1 MKYVKLVSNNT
12 HLSYNRREN
21 CRHLVKGFSLV
32 ELMIGMALGVFI
44 IGGLISVF
52 ISSSQNYRIQ
62 QGLTEVGEKGRYAI
76 KVLRDDIQ
84 NAGFDLASD
93 VIAFK
98 EIGSGLGTCIT
109 TPGKRIFEVYWGE
122 EIEVPGE
129 LPTVNEFRHCYFI
142 DDQFSLAR
150 IKVDGP
156 PGTAPTAAPVIIIP
170 RVLSLDLS
178 YGVDV
183 DINDGIDTVNNKT
196 YLKAD
201 DLIDGTPTTPLSTP
215 TWLRVEAVK
224 VELIVAS
231 DTERVTQSPQ
241 LLKQPFGAGDLQ
253 MLDMRLYQAYSAVL
267 TLRNRFK

>member
-1 MKYVKLVSNNT
+1 MKHIQLVSNNAEVF
-12 HLSYNRREN
+12 YNPRTIHNRFG
-21 CRHLVKGFSLV
+21 KGFSLV

-52 ISSSQNYRIQ
+52 ISSSQNYRVQ

-84 NAGFDLASD
+84 KAGFDLASD

-98 EIGSGLGTCIT
+98 EIESGIGTCIT
-109 TPGKRIFEVYWGE
+109 TPDKRIFEVYWGE

-129 LPTVNEFRHCYFI
+129 LPTLNEFRHCYFI
-142 DDQFSLAR
+142 DDSENLVR
-150 IKVDGP
+150 IKVDGA

-170 RVLSLDLS
+170 RVFSLDLS

-196 YLKAD
+196 YLAAD
-201 DLIDGTPTTPLSTP
+201 DLIDGNSTTPLSTP
-215 TWLRVEAVK
+215 TWLRVEAIK

-241 LLKQPFGAGDLQ
+241 LLQPFGEMPDT
-253 MLDMRLYQAYSAVL
+253 RLYQKYSAVL

>member
-1 MKYVKLVSNNT
+1 MKMAKRAQKHLKVSCQFKESQLQFAN
-12 HLSYNRREN
+12 
-21 CRHLVKGFSLV
+21 GFSLV

-52 ISSSQNYRIQ
+52 VSSSQNYRMQ
-62 QGLTEVGEKGRYAI
+62 QGLAEVGEKGRYAI

-84 NAGFDLASD
+84 NAGFDLATD

-98 EIGSGLGTCIT
+98 EIASGIGTCIT
-109 TPGKRIFEVYWGE
+109 TPNKRIFEVYWGE

-129 LPTVNEFRHCYFI
+129 LPTLNEFRHCYFI
-142 DDQFSLAR
+142 DNDANLVR

-170 RVLSLDLS
+170 RVHSLNLS

-183 DINDGIDTVNNKT
+183 DVNEGIDTVNNKT
-196 YLKAD
+196 YLAED
-201 DLIDGTPTTPLSTP
+201 DLIDGTPTTPLNTP
-215 TWLRVEAVK
+215 TWLRVEAIK

-231 DTERVTQSPQ
+231 DTKNVTQSRQ
-241 LLKQPFGAGDLQ
+241 IFKQPFVAVEEQ
-253 MLDMRLYQAYSAVL
+253 MPDTRLYQAFSAVL